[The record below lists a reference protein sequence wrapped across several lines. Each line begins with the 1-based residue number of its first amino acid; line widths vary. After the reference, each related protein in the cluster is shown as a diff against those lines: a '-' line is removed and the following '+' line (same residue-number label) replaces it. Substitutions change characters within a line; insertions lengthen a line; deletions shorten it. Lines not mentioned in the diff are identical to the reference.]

1 MRKLTLPLLA
11 LLGMIL
17 AYLFLQETPHQGDP
31 LVPLADEA
39 SFESTDAAT
48 AARTES
54 DRVSEAEEA
63 FSNRSLKAGG
73 GAHSMDGKVV
83 DEQGKPVPGA
93 WVAAY
98 SVPFPLIDFE
108 LNFAEILENPLD
120 FDLEPLAATFANEKG
135 EFDLEGLYGRTLYLT
150 ARTKQRLTPRRQRVL
165 PDMLNGQGEVI
176 LRTVAG
182 ASLSGQVVNAQ
193 GAPVENA
200 EVVVGPGIKFLLA
213 AFRNRTFFV
222 EKVFTDA
229 SGRFDIEAL
238 PAGAT
243 LTVNAY
249 RSGTEAGM
257 KELPPLTA
265 HTNGNTKVAMFPTG
279 KLSGQVT
286 DLTDKAV
293 AGASVIALPLDLRLV
308 IPFIRD
314 PMVWSAKTSSKGT
327 YQFGQLPNAMYLLIA
342 QGHEGRSA
350 PATARVSNEDS
361 LAPTLQIDTARTI
374 KGRVVDGNGKPVSR
388 ALVKLQSIPEPGEE
402 KQSDRQRVNGLL
414 EGGFLIEAAR
424 EILPE
429 LLPETTFV
437 LTQSDGSFEIPG
449 WTRARLRVEANGYSP
464 FDFSLRKLNQES
476 PEVAVLQI
484 FKPGSVAGTVVAGEE
499 QKPIRFALVRAER
512 RGDETELAQ
521 AMLEPA
527 ESIAVQEGE
536 EEFEDL
542 TQAGQSGPDW
552 LKEGELRLQPEN
564 SWRAQAGASAFV
576 DDPKGRFRIDGLA
589 PGRWTLIAQAEGF
602 SAERAQNIFVKE
614 NEINRGVILTLEPGA
629 SVSGRVVEAGT
640 DNPIAGAVVTVGRGE
655 ESGMMAMLQGMGESI
670 AMAET
675 DDAGYFTVKGA
686 EEGADHVNVLA
697 EGYAAAS
704 TKMEEELQE
713 LEHREGIRVEVE
725 FGGTLTGMVYD
736 RNNNP
741 LPGRMVG
748 ALSIQAKD
756 FQQTAAD
763 GDGRYTMKNMRA
775 GSYFLVTAALD
786 DESLFTGDMMT
797 ILAGSRMTTATIR
810 ENEVSTV
817 DIIDPAAGGTRL
829 EGELS
834 DDGTPIPGANL
845 LLMKSGGGMLDLGFS
860 TARTDKNGQ
869 FLFKSVEPG
878 LYRVQIESEDWRG
891 ALETEVM
898 DAAEDFI
905 LLEIPN
911 SAVRGQVIAEGLG
924 TPIANARVSLVNA
937 ANEGGSLAMMMG
949 GGRSSS
955 RERTDEQ
962 GMFAFASVPPG
973 DYRIKVSGNRG
984 NDDASYGGL
993 ETKSFLLREDMLHD
1007 AGILE
1012 LPAATTIRIS
1022 VVNESGDA
1030 FGSWVQA
1037 EAEPVGGGETLRGWG
1052 STRRSLRNS
1061 EEHET
1066 HDSNDHTTVE
1076 INGVT
1081 PGTYTVRVTSSGM
1094 APWVKHDFEVLPGES
1109 PELRA
1114 TLTEGGSLKVSIFDP
1129 QGTPTFPDDLEL
1141 VNQEGKVVRDLGEQ
1155 GIPAAFRALAGAS
1168 GPIDFGTHAGGSYTL
1183 RATLGN
1189 DERQTNVR
1197 LVPGESITTEI
1208 RF

>member
-1 MRKLTLPLLA
+1 MRKLALPLLA

-17 AYLFLQETPHQGDP
+17 AYLFLQETPHQGGP

-39 SFESTDAAT
+39 NFESTDAVT
-48 AARTES
+48 AAKTES
-54 DRVSEAEEA
+54 DRVTEAEEA
-63 FSNRSLKAGG
+63 FSNRSLKVGG

-249 RSGTEAGM
+249 KSGTEAGM
-257 KELPPLTA
+257 KELPPLA
-265 HTNGNTKVAMFPTG
+265 ANTNGMATIDMFPTG
-279 KLSGQVT
+279 ELAGSVT
-286 DLTDKAV
+286 DLENEAISN
-293 AGASVIALPLDLRLV
+293 ASVIALPLDLRLV
-308 IPFIRD
+308 VPFIRD
-314 PMVWSAKTSSKGT
+314 PMVWSTKTTSKGV
-327 YQFGQLPNAMYLLIA
+327 YQFKNLPQAMYLLIA
-342 QGHEGRSA
+342 QGYEGRSA
-350 PATARVSNEDS
+350 PATARVSNADS
-361 LAPTLQIDTARTI
+361 LAPILQIDTARKI
-374 KGRVVDGNGKPVSR
+374 KGRVVDGQGKPVPR
-388 ALVKLQSIPEPGEE
+388 ALVKLQSIPEPGDDGRSGRE
-402 KQSDRQRVNGLL
+402 RFNTPGGLL
-414 EGGFLIEAAR
+414 FEAAR

-429 LLPETTFV
+429 FLPETTFV

-449 WTRARLRVEANGYSP
+449 WRRARLRVEANGYSP
-464 FDFSLRKLNQES
+464 FDFSLRALNNDS
-476 PEVAVLQI
+476 PEIAVLQI
-484 FKPGSVAGTVVAGEE
+484 FKPGSVAGSVVSGEDSD
-499 QKPIRFALVRAER
+499 PIQFALVRAEHK
-512 RGDETELAQ
+512 GNGTNGAQ
-521 AMLEPA
+521 RADGVSGATSTYAREAAAPVEEQPEENHEIQPQKPA
-527 ESIAVQEGE
+527 
-536 EEFEDL
+536 
-542 TQAGQSGPDW
+542 W
-552 LKEGELRLQPEN
+552 LKEGELRLYPEN
-564 SWRAQAGASAFV
+564 SWRAQAGASAFI
-576 DDPKGRFRIDGLA
+576 DDAKGRFRIDGLA
-589 PGRWTLIAQAEGF
+589 PGEWTLVAQAEGF
-602 SAERAQNIFVKE
+602 SAERARNITVRE
-614 NEINRGVILTLEPGA
+614 NELTDGIVLDLKPGA
-629 SVSGRVVEAGT
+629 TVSGRVFEAGT
-640 DNPIAGAVVTVGRGE
+640 DNPVPGAVVTVGKGE
-655 ESGMMAMLQGMGESI
+655 ESGMMAMLQGLGESI

-686 EEGADHVNVLA
+686 EEGSDHVNVLA

-704 TKMEEELQE
+704 TEMEEGLQGF
-713 LEHREGIRVEVE
+713 EHREGIRVEVE

-763 GDGRYTMKNMRA
+763 ADGRYTMKNMRA

-797 ILAGSRMTTATIR
+797 ILAGSKMTTATIR

-817 DIIDPAAGGTRL
+817 DIIDSAAGGTRL

-845 LLMKSGGGMLDLGFS
+845 LLVKAGGGMLDLGFS

-878 LYRVQIESEDWRG
+878 LYRIQIESEDWRG

-898 DAAEDFI
+898 DAAEDCI

-911 SAVRGQVIAEGLG
+911 STVRGQVVAEGLG
-924 TPIANARVSLVNA
+924 TPIANARVSLENA
-937 ANEGGSLAMMMG
+937 GKEGGSLAMMMG

-955 RERTDEQ
+955 RERTNEQ
-962 GMFAFASVPPG
+962 GMFAFSSVPPG
-973 DYRIKVSGNRG
+973 DYRIKISSNNGSE
-984 NDDASYGGL
+984 DASYGAL

-1012 LPAATTIRIS
+1012 LPAATSIKIR

-1037 EAEPVGGGETLRGWG
+1037 TAEPVGGGETLREWG
-1052 STRRSLRNS
+1052 NARRSQRRS
-1061 EEHET
+1061 EGGDQSVQE
-1066 HDSNDHTTVE
+1066 SNDQTVIE
-1076 INGVT
+1076 IRGVT
-1081 PGTYTVRVTSSGM
+1081 PGIYTVRVTSSGM
-1094 APWVKHDFEVLPGES
+1094 APWLKQDVVVLPGET
-1109 PELRA
+1109 PELQA
-1114 TLTEGGSLKVSIFDP
+1114 TLTEGGSLKVSVFDS
-1129 QGTPTFPDDLEL
+1129 QGTPAFPDALEL
-1141 VNQEGKVVRDLGEQ
+1141 VNQQGEVVRDLGE
-1155 GIPAAFRALAGAS
+1155 
-1168 GPIDFGTHAGGSYTL
+1168 
-1183 RATLGN
+1183 
-1189 DERQTNVR
+1189 
-1197 LVPGESITTEI
+1197 
-1208 RF
+1208 